1 MLRRSPYWI
10 LLITAIAF
18 WCLAGYR
25 FYTHSKDISPAGMAS
40 TVERDFIRKEKEAV
54 QLLND
59 TVFIGKIFSNTLSEY
74 EVSRLRELPYYL
86 YAYNDDYLQFWNNT
100 KIFVECKNYGNSEQ
114 LLYNEKGVFVTRCIE
129 INSKK
134 KERLT
139 IVFPIVLLYPFENK
153 HLASQFSAGSYI
165 PVSTRIHPNPV
176 KGGYTI
182 KNKSGKDIFYL
193 KFNSID
199 QPPWIPDVIMITL
212 LIAAVISSISWL
224 QLIGINISR
233 KYSVFPGL
241 VLPIAIIV
249 GVRVL
254 SYKYGLPF
262 NLNQLPIF
270 SSMLYATSALHKSLG
285 DLLLN
290 ALSFLWIIAYLLGN
304 ISLDNINPSKLSKI
318 IKLTLSVFISCCIV
332 VFAFTFINIINSLVV
347 DSKIPF
353 DVSNFYSINKYTI
366 YGLITVSIIAI
377 ACYLLIYLLSTLF
390 NRLNTSKWQK
400 YISTAVIGVVI
411 ILCSDTT
418 RTGYY
423 SYFLLAW
430 LLLFIILLDIKRLK
444 YTDDLLAPNMIFW
457 AFFLCLFCSALLQ
470 YFNSIKEHDIRK
482 TFAEEIVQQRDLFIE
497 EVTFG
502 PLSQSIQNDKM
513 LRDFLISPSKDGRR
527 RLNERFETLYL
538 GGQLNKYDVKLLVFD
553 AEGRSIFNSDTIS
566 YSTLW
571 KQTENA
577 EPTTDSNLY
586 YKEYAQDGHYY
597 LAKMPIYNQSDKIG
611 VVFIDMAVKESSG
624 ETVYPELLQPA
635 TKNIYQTDEN
645 YSYAIYAN
653 HRLLTQTNDYAFP
666 IYINQQLKKQYTTIV
681 KQDIEELWYRAGKT
695 KTVIVV
701 HKQKRWLENITLFSY
716 LFGIQVIIAIIIISY
731 KSTVSY
737 IAKPRRTGKL
747 VNFTLRRRI
756 HFSMLGIVLV
766 SFFIIGMVTIV
777 YFTVQYGDN
786 TRNKL
791 LGTMQIAERTVIQYL
806 DKHGGI
812 NNSKEFN
819 KVSSADSFKYFIA
832 DLANTQKIDIN
843 IYATSG
849 LLNVTSQDNIYD
861 RSLLARIMRQDAFYK
876 LSIQKSSQL
885 MQDESIGK
893 LNYLSCYVPIR
904 NEVGNTVGYI
914 NIPYYSSQK
923 ELSYQISNIVVA
935 LINLYAFIFLL
946 SGLLTVIITRWITR
960 SFNVVIQR
968 FEKLNL
974 SKNELI
980 DWPYDDEI
988 GVLVDEY
995 NKMVKKVEENAM
1007 LMAQTERETAWR
1019 EMAQQVA
1026 HEIKNPLTPMK
1037 LNIQYLQQALRNKQ
1051 DNITELT
1058 VKVSESLIEQ
1068 IDNLSY
1074 IASEFSNFAKMPEA
1088 RPEHI
1093 DVNNLITAASELFLN
1108 DNAVKVVV
1116 EKYEQ
1121 PLLVL
1126 ADKSQMQR
1134 VFTNILQNGVQSIP
1148 EDRQGKIILSVKKE
1162 NRYALISFA
1171 DNGTGISSDAKEKI
1185 FQPYFTT
1192 KTSGT
1197 GLGLAMTK
1205 RIIEFWA
1212 GEIWFETKNGEGTT
1226 FYIKLPLA
1234 HEA

>member
-1 MLRRSPYWI
+1 VL
-10 LLITAIAF
+10 
-18 WCLAGYR
+18 WCVVGYR
-25 FYTHSKDISPAGMAS
+25 FYTHSRDISPAGMANS
-40 TVERDFIRKEKEAV
+40 IEQDFIGKEKEAE
-54 QLLND
+54 QLLKN
-59 TVFIGKIFSNTLSEY
+59 TALIEKIFANTLNED
-74 EVSRLRELPYYL
+74 EVAKLRELPYYL
-86 YAYNDDYLQFWNNT
+86 YAYNDDFLQFWNNNKLLT
-100 KIFVECKNYGNSEQ
+100 ECRNYSNSEQ

-129 INSKK
+129 VNSKK

-139 IVFPIVLLYPFENK
+139 IVFPIVFLYPFENK
-153 HLASQFSAGSYI
+153 HLTSQFSAGSYI
-165 PVSTRIHPNPV
+165 PVSTRIHSNPV
-176 KGGYTI
+176 KGGFGI
-182 KNKSGKDIFYL
+182 KNISGKEIFYL
-193 KFNSID
+193 KFNSAD
-199 QPPWIPDVIMITL
+199 QPPWIPDVIMIVL
-212 LIAAVISSISWL
+212 LMAAVIFSISWL
-224 QLIGINISR
+224 QLVGINISR
-233 KYSVFPGL
+233 KYSAFLGL
-241 VLPIAIIV
+241 IFTIAIIV

-254 SYKYGLPF
+254 SYKYDLPF

-304 ISLDNINPSKLSKI
+304 LSLENIDSSKLSRI
-318 IKLTLSVFISCCIV
+318 TRVVLSVFVSVCIV

-366 YGLITVSIIAI
+366 YGLITVCIIAI
-377 ACYLLIYLLSTLF
+377 ACYLLIYLLSTLY
-390 NRLNTSKWQK
+390 NRLNTKKWQK
-400 YISTAVIGVVI
+400 YISTAIIGVII

-423 SYFLLAW
+423 SYILLAW
-430 LLLFIILLDIKRLK
+430 LLLFMILLDIKWLK

-457 AFFLCLFCSALLQ
+457 AFFLCLFCTALLQ
-470 YFNSIKEHDIRK
+470 YFNGIKEQDIRK
-482 TFAEEIVQQRDLFIE
+482 TFADEIVQQRDLFIE

-502 PLSQSIQNDKM
+502 PLSQSIQNDKA
-513 LRDFLISPSKDGRR
+513 LHEFLSNPSKDSRR

-553 AEGRSIFNSDTIS
+553 ADGRSVYNNDTLS
-566 YSTLW
+566 YATLW
-571 KQTENA
+571 KQTEKA
-577 EPTTDSNLY
+577 VPTSDSNLY

-597 LAKMPIYNQSDKIG
+597 LARIPLYNQSNRIG

-635 TKNIYQTDEN
+635 TKNIYQTGES

-653 HRLLTQTNDYAFP
+653 HKLLTQTNDYAFP

-681 KQDIEELWYRAGKT
+681 KEDIEELWYKASKS

-716 LFGIQVIIAIIIISY
+716 LFGIQVMIAILIISY

-791 LGTMQIAERTVIQYL
+791 LGTMQVAERIVVQYI
-806 DKHGGI
+806 DKHDGI
-812 NNSKEFN
+812 TNSKDFN
-819 KVSSADSFKYFIA
+819 KVSTSDSFKYFIT
-832 DLANTQKIDIN
+832 DLSNTQKVDIN
-843 IYATSG
+843 VYATSG

-861 RSLLARIMRQDAFYK
+861 RSLLARIMRQDAFYE
-876 LSIQKSSQL
+876 LSVQKSSQL
-885 MQDESIGK
+885 MQNESIGK

-904 NEVGNTVGYI
+904 NEPGNTVGYI

-960 SFNVVIQR
+960 SFNVVIER
-968 FEKLNL
+968 FGKLNL

-1051 DNITELT
+1051 ENIAELT
-1058 VKVSESLIEQ
+1058 GKVSESLIEQ

-1108 DNAVKVVV
+1108 DNAVKVII
-1116 EKYEQ
+1116 EKNEQ
-1121 PLLVL
+1121 PVLVL

-1134 VFTNILQNGVQSIP
+1134 VFTNLLQNGVQSIP
-1148 EDRQGKIILSVKKE
+1148 EQRQGKITLSVKKE
-1162 NRYALISFA
+1162 NEFALISFA
-1171 DNGTGISSDAKEKI
+1171 DNGTGINNDAIEKI

-1212 GEIWFETKNGEGTT
+1212 GEIWFETKEGEGTT

>member
-1 MLRRSPYWI
+1 VLWYVV
-10 LLITAIAF
+10 
-18 WCLAGYR
+18 GYR
-25 FYTHSKDISPAGMAS
+25 FYTHSRDISPAGMANS
-40 TVERDFIRKEKEAV
+40 IEQDFIGKEKEAQ
-54 QLLND
+54 QLLKN
-59 TVFIGKIFSNTLSEY
+59 TALIEKIFANTLNED
-74 EVSRLRELPYYL
+74 EVAKLRELPYYL
-86 YAYNDDYLQFWNNT
+86 YAYNDDFLQFWNNNKLLT
-100 KIFVECKNYGNSEQ
+100 ECRNYSNSEQ

-129 INSKK
+129 VNSKK
-134 KERLT
+134 KEKLT
-139 IVFPIVLLYPFENK
+139 IVFPIVFLYPFENK
-153 HLASQFSAGSYI
+153 HLTSQFSAGSYI
-165 PVSTRIHPNPV
+165 PVSTRIHSNPV
-176 KGGYTI
+176 KGGFGI
-182 KNKSGKDIFYL
+182 KNISGKEIFYL
-193 KFNSID
+193 KFNSAD
-199 QPPWIPDVIMITL
+199 QPPWIPDVIMIVL
-212 LIAAVISSISWL
+212 LMTAVTCSISWL
-224 QLIGINISR
+224 QLVGINISR
-233 KYSVFPGL
+233 KYSAFLGL
-241 VLPIAIIV
+241 IFTIAIIV

-254 SYKYGLPF
+254 SYKFDLPF

-304 ISLDNINPSKLSKI
+304 LSLENIDSSKLSRI
-318 IKLTLSVFISCCIV
+318 TRVVLSALVSVCIV

-366 YGLITVSIIAI
+366 YGLITVCIIAI
-377 ACYLLIYLLSTLF
+377 ACYLLIYLLSTLY
-390 NRLNTSKWQK
+390 NRLNPKKWQK
-400 YISTAVIGVVI
+400 YISTAIIGVII

-423 SYFLLAW
+423 SYILLAW
-430 LLLFIILLDIKRLK
+430 LLLFIILLDVKWLK

-457 AFFLCLFCSALLQ
+457 AFFLCLFCTALLQ
-470 YFNSIKEHDIRK
+470 YFNAIKEQDIRK
-482 TFAEEIVQQRDLFIE
+482 TFADEIVQQRDLFIE

-502 PLSQSIQNDKM
+502 PLSQSIQNDKA
-513 LRDFLISPSKDGRR
+513 LHEFLSNPSKDSRR

-553 AEGRSIFNSDTIS
+553 ADGRSVYNNDTLS
-566 YSTLW
+566 YATLW
-571 KQTENA
+571 KQTEKA
-577 EPTTDSNLY
+577 VPTSDSNLY

-597 LAKMPIYNQSDKIG
+597 LARIPLYNQSNRIG

-635 TKNIYQTDEN
+635 TKNIYQTGES

-653 HRLLTQTNDYAFP
+653 HKLLTQTNDYAFP

-681 KQDIEELWYRAGKT
+681 KEDIEELWYKASKS

-716 LFGIQVIIAIIIISY
+716 LFGIQVMIAILIISY

-791 LGTMQIAERTVIQYL
+791 LGTMQVAERIVVQYL
-806 DKHGGI
+806 DKHDGI
-812 NNSKEFN
+812 TNSKDFN
-819 KVSSADSFKYFIA
+819 KVSTSDSFKYFIT
-832 DLANTQKIDIN
+832 DLSNTQKVDIN
-843 IYATSG
+843 VYATSG

-861 RSLLARIMRQDAFYK
+861 RSLLARIMRQDAFYE
-876 LSIQKSSQL
+876 LSVQKSSQL
-885 MQDESIGK
+885 MQNESIGK

-904 NEVGNTVGYI
+904 NEAGNTVGYI

-960 SFNVVIQR
+960 SFNVVIER
-968 FEKLNL
+968 FGKLNL

-1051 DNITELT
+1051 DNIAELT
-1058 VKVSESLIEQ
+1058 GKVSESLIEQ

-1108 DNAVKVVV
+1108 DNAVKVII
-1116 EKYEQ
+1116 EKNEQ
-1121 PLLVL
+1121 PVLVL

-1134 VFTNILQNGVQSIP
+1134 VFTNLLQNGVQSIP
-1148 EDRQGKIILSVKKE
+1148 EQSQGKITLSVKKE
-1162 NRYALISFA
+1162 NGFALISFA
-1171 DNGTGISSDAKEKI
+1171 DNGTGISNDAIEKI

-1212 GEIWFETKNGEGTT
+1212 GEIWFETKEGEGTT